1 MQSALSSD
9 PISAADA
16 ADWWRQTAAVRAKF
30 PGNPIDRA
38 IALGAHADRLSYAF
52 LGGYTAAI
60 TVLDPSITDIGALC
74 ATESGGGHP
83 RAMLTTLAG
92 DRLSGTKQFVSG
104 GPLAS
109 VLLVVAK
116 VGEVDGRPDLKLAR
130 ISARAEGVKFEEGLT
145 LDFVPEVPHGAV
157 TFTSAQIDRVLEG
170 DGYERYL
177 KPFRTIEDLHVFG
190 AVIACLVSNGKRV
203 LPQELIEQLLA
214 VLAAIAHLGREDAR
228 DPTVHLALAGVLRQA
243 RALIDSIE
251 IEKLEVGFRERWL
264 RDRVLLGVAQR
275 VREQRRTRAWAAVDP
290 SP

>member
-1 MQSALSSD
+1 
-9 PISAADA
+9 
-16 ADWWRQTAAVRAKF
+16 
-30 PGNPIDRA
+30 
-38 IALGAHADRLSYAF
+38 
-52 LGGYTAAI
+52 
-60 TVLDPSITDIGALC
+60 
-74 ATESGGGHP
+74 
-83 RAMLTTLAG
+83 
-92 DRLSGTKQFVSG
+92 VSG

-116 VGEVDGRPDLKLAR
+116 VGEVDGRPELKLAR
-130 ISARAEGVKFEEGLT
+130 INAGAEGVKFEEGLT

-157 TFTSAQIDRVLEG
+157 TFTNAKIDRVLEG
-170 DGYERYL
+170 DGYERHL

-214 VLAAIAHLGREDAR
+214 VLAAISHLGNESPRE
-228 DPTVHLALAGVLRQA
+228 PTVHLALAGVLRQA

-251 IEKLEVGFRERWL
+251 IEKFEAGFRERWV

-275 VREQRRTRAWAAVDP
+275 VREQRRARAWAAVGP

>member
-9 PISAADA
+9 PIAATDA

-30 PGNPIDRA
+30 PDNPIARA

-52 LGGYTAAI
+52 LGSYTAAI

-83 RAMLTTLAG
+83 RDMLTTLVG

-116 VGEVDGRPDLKLAR
+116 VGEVDGRPELKLAR
-130 ISARAEGVKFEEGLT
+130 INAGAEGVKFEEGLT

-157 TFTSAQIDRVLEG
+157 TFTNAKIDRVLEG
-170 DGYERYL
+170 DGYERHL

-214 VLAAIAHLGREDAR
+214 VLAAISHLGNESPRE
-228 DPTVHLALAGVLRQA
+228 PTVHLALAGVLRQA

-251 IEKLEVGFRERWL
+251 IEKFEAGFRERWV

-275 VREQRRTRAWAAVDP
+275 VREQRRARAWAAVGP